1 VALASISAFTPA
13 GPSPSPTNSPPP
25 TTKPNVL
32 LIVTDDQEYKT
43 LGAMS
48 VVGNR
53 LVDKGVK
60 FTNGFV
66 TNPMCCPSRTSIL
79 TGDYSHTTGVY
90 ENHHGFESF
99 DDHSTVATWLNGAGY
114 DTALIGR
121 YLNAYQPPYI
131 PPGWD
136 HWVAKTNGG
145 GVYYHYSLTDDGH
158 VEHYGGAPRDYF
170 TDVIANK
177 AVSFLDDSVGK
188 PFFLMFTPNAPHSP
202 AEPAQ
207 QYLHAFPDLPRWRP
221 RSYDEPQVR
230 DKPDWL
236 RKHDRLSPAQQRAI
250 DTFRHDQ
257 LRTLLSVNDAIRRML
272 DELYATGRLANTLIL
287 FTTDN
292 GYLWGEHRLVG
303 KSVPYEES
311 IRVPFVV
318 RYDALGIKPR
328 EDGHQVLNIDIAPTI
343 AHLAGVSDH
352 GADGR
357 SLLPLLR
364 DPQAPWRTQFL
375 AEHIAGGA
383 MPAWCEVHGTG
394 HAYIYYADGEQELYD
409 LNEDPYELR
418 NIADSTRLSG
428 YRHRLRQLCRPAP
441 PGLKLP

>member
-1 VALASISAFTPA
+1 MALASISAFTPA

-43 LGAMS
+43 LSAMS

-158 VEHYGGAPRDYF
+158 TEQYGGAPRDYL
-170 TDVIANK
+170 TDVLANK

-207 QYLHAFPDLPRWRP
+207 KYLHAFPNLPRWRP
-221 RSYDEPQVR
+221 RSYDEAQVR
-230 DKPDWL
+230 DKPDWV

-250 DTFRHDQ
+250 DAFRHDQ

-272 DELYATGRLANTLIL
+272 DELYATGRIANTLIL

-343 AHLAGVSDH
+343 AQLAGVSDH

-364 DPQAPWRTQFL
+364 DPKAPWRTQFL

-409 LNEDPYELR
+409 LNKDPYELR